1 MENRQDT
8 SSFKAISKAI
18 RQKRKQKRKTKQ
30 RQMIVVLVFVVVI
43 NLLMYGLYKLDQS
56 SLFRISK
63 IIVNHNELYED
74 DVILDTLNLHAGKR
88 TWLVHPI
95 LYKNKTHDLA
105 GIESLTLRKKGRLL
119 FVDVEEFKVLGFKAN
134 HFLIDGGS
142 LIQITDFNRHLQ
154 KHVPEI
160 IGFDDEELLERLSE
174 SLMKLKPEILML
186 IASLN
191 QLTTTYDQAQVWML
205 LNDKK
210 QVFSDFRAVELFN
223 NYPLFVDQIS
233 PENDCIYLDYTSS
246 SARSSPCQ

>member
-1 MENRQDT
+1 M
-8 SSFKAISKAI
+8 
-18 RQKRKQKRKTKQ
+18 
-30 RQMIVVLVFVVVI
+30 
-43 NLLMYGLYKLDQS
+43 
-56 SLFRISK
+56 
-63 IIVNHNELYED
+63 
-74 DVILDTLNLHAGKR
+74 
-88 TWLVHPI
+88 
-95 LYKNKTHDLA
+95 
-105 GIESLTLRKKGRLL
+105 
-119 FVDVEEFKVLGFKAN
+119 
-134 HFLIDGGS
+134 
-142 LIQITDFNRHLQ
+142 
-154 KHVPEI
+154 PEI

-191 QLTTTYDQAQVWML
+191 QFTTTYDQAQVWML